1 MLTSGEKSYCAALM
15 ALKRKDF
22 ISASEHFKKAAP
34 YFENDREFNL
44 FYETTQLL
52 VDVKKELGRYE
63 KDDKIEIEEIFT
75 DG

>member
-15 ALKRKDF
+15 ALKRKDYMT
-22 ISASEHFKKAAP
+22 ASEHFKKAAP
-34 YFENDREFNL
+34 YFEHDKEFNL
-44 FYETTQLL
+44 IFETTQLL

-63 KDDKIEIEEIFT
+63 KEDSIEIEEIFT